1 MTDEQRLREQK
12 KSLAPAIAVS
22 WNDYSVT
29 ILCPFCRKT
38 HYHGFRHLV
47 YGREGDRG
55 RCILSKLEYQGPS
68 PTRNES
74 RALPCEPDPEL
85 PNVSASYTI
94 LFPFEEDPRVA
105 GLSFEIDR
113 EKRCFRTLGLGV
125 ISPVDRFEGPGSSD
139 GGESLEEQSLRDA
152 MEKLSLRK
160 EDYLF
165 EMDYKNQINKEKH
178 RDTQPASVWITLS
191 MFVITGDL
199 KSLRQYVEDSP
210 DTCTSCLL
218 KVRSSEGESL
228 LGLAVP
234 NGHFEIVQYLLD
246 QGCDVDATDI
256 EGRTPLM
263 EAALWAH
270 PKIVDAL
277 LKAGANKSLKDRY
290 GMTAGHLAEET
301 DRNDWE
307 RHDRTDWLNPN
318 MHMWANY
325 IKKGL
330 PRPRSKYLEDP
341 YIKKGHRSFIRA
353 LLEHRPT
360 LPSSAAMW
368 SREGHFRD
376 AHFYKSQL
384 AGTISLVLPI
394 EGVTIKNQAKTAAIL
409 LRGEPCPPVLAVSGW
424 GSDPGA
430 GEFRS
435 APKAGFE
442 RLNEEYWAFET
453 LNVAR
458 DMGLEF
464 KPHRYDKSGYPG
476 IFFACHA
483 EAKLMSLFVRR
494 NYIFPNYVE
503 GEKDVRDDFFQLFE
517 LQPRIRTA
525 RIIISN
531 TPCDSCQAFKKRIQE
546 QLGIEFRFEELQVR
560 T

>member
-29 ILCPFCRKT
+29 ILCPFCRKI

-47 YGREGDRG
+47 YVRPHDRG
-55 RCILSKLEYQGPS
+55 RYKLEYQGPS

-74 RALPCEPDPEL
+74 RASPCEPDPEL

-125 ISPVDRFEGPGSSD
+125 ISPVDRFEDPGSSD
-139 GGESLEEQSLRDA
+139 GGESPEEQNLRHA

-160 EDYLF
+160 GDYLV
-165 EMDYKNQINKEKH
+165 EMDHKINEEKH
-178 RDTQPASVWITLS
+178 RDIQPASVWITLS

-218 KVRSSEGESL
+218 KIRSSEGESL

-234 NGHFEIVQYLLD
+234 NGHLEIVQYLLG

-277 LKAGANKSLKDRY
+277 LKADANKSLKDRY

-318 MHMWANY
+318 MHMWAKY
-325 IKKGL
+325 IKGL

-360 LPSSAAMW
+360 SSSSAAMW
-368 SREGHFRD
+368 SREGHFQD
-376 AHFYKSQL
+376 AHFYKSES
-384 AGTISLVLPI
+384 AKTISLVLPT
-394 EGVTIKNQAKTAAIL
+394 EGVSIKTQAKTAAIL

-424 GSDPGA
+424 GSGPGA
-430 GEFRS
+430 GESRS
-435 APKAGFE
+435 APEAGFE

-464 KPHRYDKSGYPG
+464 EPDRRGRDRPGYPG

-483 EAKLMSLFVRR
+483 EAQLMSLFVRR

-503 GEKDVRDDFFQLFE
+503 GGRDARDDFLQLFE
-517 LQPRIRTA
+517 QQPRKRA
-525 RIIISN
+525 AKIIISN

>member
-47 YGREGDRG
+47 YSRPHDRG
-55 RCILSKLEYQGPS
+55 RYKLEYQGPS

-74 RALPCEPDPEL
+74 RAPPCEPDPEL

-125 ISPVDRFEGPGSSD
+125 ISPVDRFEDPGSSD
-139 GGESLEEQSLRDA
+139 GGESLEEQNLRHA
-152 MEKLSLRK
+152 MGKLSLRK
-160 EDYLF
+160 GDYLV
-165 EMDYKNQINKEKH
+165 EMDYKNQINEEKH
-178 RDTQPASVWITLS
+178 RDIQPASVWITLS

-218 KVRSSEGESL
+218 KIRSSEGESL

-234 NGHFEIVQYLLD
+234 NGHLEIVQYLLG

-307 RHDRTDWLNPN
+307 RHDRT
-318 MHMWANY
+318 ASKY
-325 IKKGL
+325 IMEGYH
-330 PRPRSKYLEDP
+330 RPRSKYMEDP

-353 LLEHRPT
+353 LLEHRPAS
-360 LPSSAAMW
+360 PSSAAIW
-368 SREGHFRD
+368 SREGYLRD
-376 AHFYKSQL
+376 AHFYKSSL
-384 AGTISLVLPI
+384 ADTISLVLPT
-394 EGVTIKNQAKTAAIL
+394 EGVSIKTQAKTAAIL
-409 LRGEPCPPVLAVSGW
+409 LRGEACPPVLAVSGW
-424 GSDPGA
+424 GAGPGA

-435 APKAGFE
+435 APEAGFE
-442 RLNEEYWAFET
+442 RLNEKYWAFET

-464 KPHRYDKSGYPG
+464 KPDGYDKPGYPG

-483 EAKLMSLFVRR
+483 EAQLMSLFVRR

-503 GEKDVRDDFFQLFE
+503 GGRGAWVDLLQLFE
-517 LQPRIRTA
+517 QQPRKRTA
-525 RIIISN
+525 KIIISN

-546 QLGIEFRFEELQVR
+546 QLGIKFEFEELHVR